1 MKVNAISFTSRTP
14 KIKVNKGAYNKALAE
29 ALAEALGQSDKD
41 YIMLTTKTKTETP
54 IATEKL
60 IENAKKFFSQV
71 LGQ

>member
-1 MKVNAISFTSRTP
+1 MEIKAISFTSRTP

-29 ALAEALGQSDKD
+29 ALGQSDKD
-41 YIMLTTKTKTETP
+41 YIMLTKKTKTETP

-60 IENAKKFFSQV
+60 IENVKKFFSQV

>member
-1 MKVNAISFTSRTP
+1 MKVNAISFTSKTP
-14 KIKVNKGAYNKALAE
+14 KIRVNKIAYNK

-41 YIMLTTKTKTETP
+41 YMMLTKKTKTETP
-54 IATEKL
+54 IAPEKL